1 MSAADQLKGI
11 TLENGWKVTHHIARN
26 PNGTGGTFSQSYE
39 VQKADKRG
47 FLKAFD
53 FSGAFDPGV
62 DTLTEVEKYIGD
74 YTHERE
80 VLRHCGERRLSNV
93 VIAVDHGSVQV
104 PNMSAIEGR
113 VYYLIFEM
121 AQCDVR
127 VQMDVT
133 KRLNTLTCMMALKD
147 VTLGLFQVHKE
158 LIAHQDTK
166 PSNVLVYDKGFKIA
180 DFGRSSRR
188 GQASRHDD
196 FVVAGDRTY
205 APPELLYGFTHPDFV
220 PRRVGCDMFMLGNL
234 AGFLFTGTNI
244 TASLLAALDLQHH
257 PQHWG
262 GTYRDVVPYLQ
273 SAFSAVLADIAPLI
287 DEMVREDILNLL
299 REQCNPDIEL
309 RGHSKRLGRQGQYS
323 LDRHLSHLDLITKR
337 LGIKQRVVE
346 MRAA

>member
-1 MSAADQLKGI
+1 MSAADQLKGL
-11 TLENGWKVTHHIARN
+11 TLENGWVVTRHLAKN

-39 VQKADKRG
+39 VQQNNKRG

-53 FSGAFDPGV
+53 FSEAFNPGV
-62 DTLTEVEKYIGD
+62 DTLTEIEKYVGD

-93 VIAVDHGSVQV
+93 VVAVDHGSIQV
-104 PNMSAIEGR
+104 PKLSAIEGR

-127 VQMDVT
+127 IQMDVS
-133 KRLNTLTCMMALKD
+133 KRLDTLACMVALKD

-166 PSNVLVYDKGFKIA
+166 PSNVLVYGGNSFKIA

-188 GQASRHDD
+188 GQASRHDS

-220 PRRVGCDMFMLGNL
+220 PRRIGCDMYMLGNL
-234 AGFLFTGTNI
+234 AGFLFSGTNI
-244 TASLLAALDLQHH
+244 TASMLAALDPHSA
-257 PQHWG
+257 
-262 GTYRDVVPYLQ
+262 YLD
-273 SAFSAVLADIAPLI
+273 AGRCAEPV
-287 DEMVREDILNLL
+287 ELL
-299 REQCNPDIEL
+299 LPL
-309 RGHSKRLGRQGQYS
+309 RGEQLR
-323 LDRHLSHLDLITKR
+323 
-337 LGIKQRVVE
+337 
-346 MRAA
+346 